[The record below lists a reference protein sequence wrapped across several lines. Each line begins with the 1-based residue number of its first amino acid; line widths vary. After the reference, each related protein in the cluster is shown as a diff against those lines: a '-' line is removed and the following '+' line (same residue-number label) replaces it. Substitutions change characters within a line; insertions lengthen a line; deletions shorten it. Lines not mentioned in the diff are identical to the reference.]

1 MGLEFLDWKFYVIFY
16 LVIFLYGIVI
26 GSFLNVCI
34 YRLPENES
42 LVKRSSHCMTCGHKL
57 SVSDLFPLFSW
68 IFLKGKCRYCGS
80 KIAARYPIVEGLN
93 GILYVLVFGVM
104 TDFSVDGFFEAL
116 IPPAI
121 TAIMFSALIVVGFMD
136 WDTLEIDLRVL
147 GFIAVTGILSA
158 VFTDSLSMSQR
169 IIGAIVISVPFFLIG
184 EISGAVI
191 KKRTGEKIRGIEL
204 GDTVLM
210 AVAGFSIGTKAIIVS
225 AFAGIILAAVCGMIY
240 KRVTGSSKF
249 AFGPFLSIGIA
260 VGTLWGES
268 LVDAYI
274 AYAQSLS
281 QI

>member
-1 MGLEFLDWKFYVIFY
+1 M
-16 LVIFLYGIVI
+16 I

-57 SVSDLFPLFSW
+57 GILDLFPLFSW
-68 IFLKGKCRYCGS
+68 LFLRGKCRYCGS

-93 GILYVLVFGVM
+93 GILYILVFAVM
-104 TDFSVDGFFEAL
+104 TDFSQKGFFEAL
-116 IPPAI
+116 IPPVI
-121 TAIMFSALIVVGFMD
+121 TSIMFSALVVVGFMD

-158 VFTDSLSMSQR
+158 VCTDNLSIADR
-169 IIGAIVISVPFFLIG
+169 IIGMIAISVPFFLIG

-210 AVAGFSIGTKAIIVS
+210 AAAGFAIGTKAIIV
-225 AFAGIILAAVCGMIY
+225 AGFAGIILAAVCGMIY

-260 VGTLWGES
+260 IGTLWGNS
-268 LVDAYI
+268 LVDTYI
-274 AYAQSLS
+274 SYAQSLS